1 MQSNGGRSWQGRR
14 TAAFDEEEYDESS
27 SMEASDSRE
36 RSSNST
42 VGDHRKGS
50 VGPPPSYD
58 GSKEIGV
65 FEEYR
70 IRAKLWLAT
79 TNLEGKSRGPRL
91 MQALQGKAFESVKHL
106 IDDSSWMDS
115 SSNGEKLLEILS
127 LPQYYG
133 REEVEA
139 LYQAMSRL
147 FYSELRK
154 DEDDLPAF
162 RSKFDQAVRKV
173 KKHHVDLPQEALG
186 FLFLK
191 QSRLSGE
198 SLERL
203 ITLTGG
209 DLKLD
214 SVVEGIRRLKM
225 RLFESE
231 DSGSKKKTIWA
242 QEPVP
247 DEWDSIPTM
256 DPVDEDEELSMLEE
270 AVQELDLDESA
281 ASEISEESAKDILM
295 TLIKQRVSGPSNLN
309 YKQVQQQKKEV
320 RNARGFKPVV
330 AAPQNHGHPMRRDLQ
345 HLKSITKCKACGQ
358 VGHWHKECPT
368 KNRSTSSN
376 PSSSG
381 TVSHGWWSLVQEE
394 PLGESSMYR
403 ESDQSMHP
411 SE

>member
-1 MQSNGGRSWQGRR
+1 
-14 TAAFDEEEYDESS
+14 
-27 SMEASDSRE
+27 
-36 RSSNST
+36 
-42 VGDHRKGS
+42 
-50 VGPPPSYD
+50 
-58 GSKEIGV
+58 
-65 FEEYR
+65 
-70 IRAKLWLAT
+70 
-79 TNLEGKSRGPRL
+79 
-91 MQALQGKAFESVKHL
+91 MQALQGRAFESVKHL
-106 IDDSSWMDS
+106 IDDSNWMDS

-231 DSGSKKKTIWA
+231 DTGTKKKAVWA
-242 QEPVP
+242 QESVS
-247 DEWDSIPTM
+247 DDWDSAPTM
-256 DPVDEDEELSMLEE
+256 ETVDEDEELSMLEE
-270 AVQELDLDESA
+270 AVQELDIDEAA

-295 TLIKQRVSGPSNLN
+295 TLIKQRVPGPSNLN

-330 AAPQNHGHPMRRDLQ
+330 GTSQTPGHPMRRDLQ
-345 HLKSITKCKACGQ
+345 HLKSITKCKSCGQ
-358 VGHWHKECPT
+358 VGHWHKECPN
-368 KNRSTSSN
+368 KNRTSNSSN
-376 PSSSG
+376 PSGTG
-381 TVSHGWWSLVQEE
+381 TVNHGWWSLVQEE
-394 PLGESSMYR
+394 SLGESSVYR
-403 ESDQSMHP
+403 EPAPSMHP